1 MSENDGMRIVVAEDS
16 VVLREGIIRLLGHRG
31 HDVVAEV
38 AGAAELLAAVAEH
51 RPDVAVIDVRMP
63 PDHTDEGVR
72 AAVDIRRT
80 HPEVGI
86 LIFSQYVETRYATR
100 LLAASAGG
108 IGYLLKERVSHVAE
122 FVDALERVAAGGT
135 VFDPDVVTQLLN
147 ASIRREA
154 LTTLSPREHQVL
166 RLMAA
171 GRSNAAIAQ
180 ELVISERAVEKH
192 ISGIFTKLDI
202 GNSTDEH
209 RRVTAVLHYLNGR
222 RADHRA

>member
-16 VVLREGIIRLLGHRG
+16 AVLREGIIRLLGHRG
-31 HDVVAEV
+31 HDVVAE
-38 AGAAELLAAVAEH
+38 AADAAKLLTAVAEH
-51 RPDVAVIDVRMP
+51 RPDAAVIDVRMP

-72 AAVDIRRT
+72 AALDIRRT
-80 HPEVGI
+80 HPDVGI

-122 FVDALERVAAGGT
+122 FVDALERVAVGGT

-154 LTTLSPREHQVL
+154 LATLSPRERQVL
-166 RLMAA
+166 RLMAE

-180 ELVISERAVEKH
+180 ELVVSERAVEKH
-192 ISGIFTKLDI
+192 ISGVFTKLDI
-202 GNSTDEH
+202 GTSTDEH
-209 RRVTAVLHYLNGR
+209 RRVTAVLHYLKGR
-222 RADHRA
+222 R